1 MTVTKMDV
9 IRINRERRE
18 FDEAHRIF
26 AQAEYAIEK
35 IFWQAGNAEIGN
47 LVGDMAELRSKYRK
61 IFLDIHP
68 QYSEDFVKDKSA
80 S

>member
-35 IFWQAGNAEIGN
+35 I
-47 LVGDMAELRSKYRK
+47 
-61 IFLDIHP
+61 
-68 QYSEDFVKDKSA
+68 
-80 S
+80 

>member
-1 MTVTKMDV
+1 MTVTKMDLA
-9 IRINRERRE
+9 RMSRERRE

-26 AQAEYAIEK
+26 AQAEYAIEE
-35 IFWQAGNAEIGN
+35 IFYQQGNAEVGN

-61 IFLDIHP
+61 IFLDIHA
-68 QYSEDFVKDKSA
+68 QYCEDFVRNKSV